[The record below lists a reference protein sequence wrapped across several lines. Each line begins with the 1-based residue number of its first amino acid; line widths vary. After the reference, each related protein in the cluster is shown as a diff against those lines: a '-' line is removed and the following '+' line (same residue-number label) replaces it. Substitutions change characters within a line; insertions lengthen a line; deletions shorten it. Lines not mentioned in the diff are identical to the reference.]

1 MISQTLKIGEYE
13 RVGLLITYAVDISDG
28 ANTRIESY
36 YRESDVAQL
45 SELVHDKTKFVKVG
59 NLDLP
64 ITTNLFKWG
73 KIFAHENNIVKIV
86 KPYSNLIYV
95 VERGNKTNFVKVM
108 RGRSTILQFIDYL
121 ESNDTTFKRE
131 IVGDSKNTTYI
142 FEDGD
147 RIFWKKERGYQTIK
161 TLKPAKNISLNF
173 VTLDIETRE
182 VEVTVDT
189 RPLPYMFK

>member
-1 MISQTLKIGEYE
+1 
-13 RVGLLITYAVDISDG
+13 
-28 ANTRIESY
+28 
-36 YRESDVAQL
+36 
-45 SELVHDKTKFVKVG
+45 
-59 NLDLP
+59 
-64 ITTNLFKWG
+64 
-73 KIFAHENNIVKIV
+73 
-86 KPYSNLIYV
+86 
-95 VERGNKTNFVKVM
+95 M

-121 ESNDTTFKRE
+121 GSNDTTFKRE
-131 IVGDSKNTTYI
+131 IVGDSKNTSYI

-182 VEVTVDT
+182 VLETVDT